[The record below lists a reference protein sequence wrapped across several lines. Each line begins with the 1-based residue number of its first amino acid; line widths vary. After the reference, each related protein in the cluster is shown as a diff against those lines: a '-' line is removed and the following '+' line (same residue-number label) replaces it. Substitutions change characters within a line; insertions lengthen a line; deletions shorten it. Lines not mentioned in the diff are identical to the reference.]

1 MSPNASENGLPSRIA
16 AMVRGPQSLREDI
29 ADEIA
34 DHLAC
39 HEEDEP
45 AADPAAAHAAA
56 VRAFG
61 NAEQVARELRAIHL
75 GDLIMFQKITIA
87 ALVVI
92 VAGMAATA
100 YFSYQSSRQTAAQF
114 AQTAEKFDEMNQQL
128 TELVELQRSA
138 LPQEQAPPPA
148 PTPAP
153 VEPARKSHISLRLRC
168 GIAPNDEPAA
178 SWTVRVTP
186 NTRPFNSQ
194 TYTTDADG
202 WVTTDP
208 LERIQPGYLVTC
220 SEPGPEAADDDGRA
234 GYRHRVHL
242 DANATDSQELRITVA
257 SRADR
262 EVSIQWP
269 DAISW
274 NRSKMSEARI
284 RFIGAGGSGY
294 QSRVQTIDLFK
305 TNRVSGLFPGKAQVW
320 LGLRGIFEN
329 KLDPTGNAGFLK
341 PEEVDNAWYR
351 IAEIAIPESDATI
364 EIPMNLEPA
373 EAITGILYDGT
384 RDKPVSD
391 TDFQL
396 MCRVSSTNRS
406 VPTYSSSAGGSTG
419 PIHQQYLRTD
429 AQGRFTT
436 WIVRSLSNST
446 APPGPP
452 TPHRGPPPSF
462 ANAVSRIG
470 VPCEALGGRQT
481 EIVWFPPKP
490 PVKVFPLA
498 DGSGFIE
505 IDVSQVGTVRVSLN
519 DVEGLSIAGR
529 SANEPISISP
539 ALVIGRGTYRLD
551 ECDQALEC
559 RPSETLDFLLPVGEY
574 IFSSSLSLTE
584 RDPGRPDVERRCRYG
599 RSNSIKEPVEI
610 KAGEVSQITLPI
622 GDLKD
627 WELKHSEWHRA
638 GTTQPA
644 TAPAGDGISGRGQSD
659 TASCRSQGPAV

>member
-1 MSPNASENGLPSRIA
+1 MSPYAGENGLPSRIA

-61 NAEQVARELRAIHL
+61 NAEQIARELRAIHL

-138 LPQEQAPPPA
+138 LPKELAPPPA
-148 PTPAP
+148 PTPP
-153 VEPARKSHISLRLRC
+153 PAQKSTESHVRLRLRC

-178 SWTVRVTP
+178 SWTVRVRLNAP
-186 NTRPFNSQ
+186 PFNSQ

-202 WVTTDP
+202 WVTTNP
-208 LERIQPGYLVTC
+208 LPRIQPGYLVTC

-242 DANATDSQELRITVA
+242 DANATDSQEHRITVA

-262 EVSIQWP
+262 EVSMRWP
-269 DAISW
+269 DGISW
-274 NRSKMSEARI
+274 DRSKMSEARI
-284 RFIGAGGSGY
+284 RFIGDGGSGY

-305 TNRVSGLFPGKAQVW
+305 PNRVSGLLPGKAQVW
-320 LGLRGIFEN
+320 LGLRGIFED
-329 KLDPTGNAGFLK
+329 KPDPTGNAGFLK

-384 RDKPVSD
+384 RDKSVSD

-436 WIVRSLSNST
+436 WVIRSLPESPAT
-446 APPGPP
+446 PGRPV
-452 TPHRGPPPSF
+452 RPSEARSF
-462 ANAVSRIG
+462 DVNTVSRIG
-470 VPCEALGGRQT
+470 VPCAAPGDGKT
-481 EIVWFPPKP
+481 ETVWFPATP
-490 PVKVFPLA
+490 PVKVFALA

-505 IDVSQVGTVRVSLN
+505 IDVSQVGTARVSLS

-529 SANEPISISP
+529 SANEPLKLRP
-539 ALVIGRGTYRLD
+539 LPYEGRGLRHVV
-551 ECDQALEC
+551 EWQQSLEC
-559 RPSETLDFLLPVGEY
+559 APDAAIDITLPTGKY
-574 IFSSSLSLTE
+574 SLSAELSVTE
-584 RDPGRPDVERRCRYG
+584 RDPARPDVERHCRY
-599 RSNSIKEPVEI
+599 RRAMDVEI
-610 KAGEVSQITLPI
+610 NAGEISQITLPI

-627 WELKHSEWHRA
+627 WKLEHSEWHRA
-638 GTTQPA
+638 DTAQPA
-644 TAPAGDGISGRGQSD
+644 TAPAADAASGRG
-659 TASCRSQGPAV
+659 

>member
-1 MSPNASENGLPSRIA
+1 
-16 AMVRGPQSLREDI
+16 MVRGPQSLREDI

-61 NAEQVARELRAIHL
+61 NAEQIARELRAIHL

-114 AQTAEKFDEMNQQL
+114 AQTALKFDEMNQQL

-138 LPQEQAPPPA
+138 LPKKQPPPPA

-153 VEPARKSHISLRLRC
+153 TQKSAESHVRLRLRC

-178 SWTVRVTP
+178 SWTVRVTRNAP
-186 NTRPFNSQ
+186 PFNSQ

-208 LERIQPGYLVTC
+208 LERIQPGYLVMC
-220 SEPGPEAADDDGRA
+220 SEPGPEATDDDGRA

-242 DANATDSQELRITVA
+242 DADATDSQELRITVA
-257 SRADR
+257 SREDR
-262 EVSIQWP
+262 EVSIRWP
-269 DAISW
+269 DGISW
-274 NRSKMSEARI
+274 DRSKMSDARV
-284 RFIGAGGSGY
+284 RFISAEDPGY

-305 TNRVSGLFPGKAQVW
+305 TNRVSGLFPGKAHVW
-320 LGLRGIFEN
+320 LGLRGVFED
-329 KLDPTGNAGFLK
+329 KPGLPGDAGSLK
-341 PEEVDNAWYR
+341 SQEVDNAWYE

-391 TDFQL
+391 TDLQL
-396 MCRVSSTNRS
+396 ICRASSTHGA
-406 VPTYSSSAGGSTG
+406 VPSYSSSVTGSTRA
-419 PIHQQYLRTD
+419 IHQQYLRTD

-436 WIVRSLSNST
+436 WIVRSLPDST
-446 APPGPP
+446 ALPV
-452 TPHRGPPPSF
+452 PSGRPVRSSRSRSF
-462 ANAVSRIG
+462 YADYVSRIG
-470 VPCEALGGRQT
+470 VPCTDPGGGKKET
-481 EIVWFPPKP
+481 VWFPAKP

-498 DGSGFIE
+498 DGSAFME
-505 IDVSQVGTVRVSLN
+505 IDVSQVGTGRVSLS

-529 SANEPISISP
+529 SADKPIAVSPSMVSEAGRNLSLHQIISGNYNSVS
-539 ALVIGRGTYRLD
+539 LDNWHRL
-551 ECDQALEC
+551 LEC
-559 RPSETLDFLLPVGEY
+559 RPNETVDIRLPAGKYV
-574 IFSSSLSLTE
+574 ISSSLSLTE
-584 RDPGRPDVERRCRYG
+584 RDPTRPDVEKRCRYERLSSG
-599 RSNSIKEPVEI
+599 KEPVEI
-610 KAGEVSQITLPI
+610 TPGEVLQIILPI
-622 GDLKD
+622 GDLKG

-644 TAPAGDGISGRGQSD
+644 TAPAGDSVSGKR
-659 TASCRSQGPAV
+659 R